1 MDSTLPILAVDRGQF
16 NEEMPGE
23 RRDVRPP
30 VLGQVEHR
38 RADGAPF
45 AGSRTNGHA
54 DSGSN
59 EPYEGWFF
67 S

>member
-1 MDSTLPILAVDRGQF
+1 MDSTLPILAVDRGPF

-23 RRDVRPP
+23 RRDVSPP
-30 VLGQVEHR
+30 VGQVEHR
-38 RADGAPF
+38 RADATLF
-45 AGSRTNGHA
+45 VGSRTNGHA

-59 EPYEGWFF
+59 EPCEGWLF